1 MPPPQ
6 AHHRLVRTF
15 EFDQQKQT
23 EFSLCFGLLLWKQCS
38 CFWYNG
44 PWSREMSQKEGKG
57 TIFFPFPLEWLG
69 LFECGKNQNL
79 GFKLGKIWFEDN
91 LDIPSGT

>member
-23 EFSLCFGLLLWKQCS
+23 EFLYVLIYYYENNAVVFDIMGLGHEKC
-38 CFWYNG
+38 
-44 PWSREMSQKEGKG
+44 PKKG
-57 TIFFPFPLEWLG
+57 EKDIIFFPPPRMIRTF
-69 LFECGKNQNL
+69 
-79 GFKLGKIWFEDN
+79 
-91 LDIPSGT
+91 